1 MALRA
6 LALGFRFS
14 SDEDKSEPLESSL
27 LDDELTSSDSGSFVT
42 GSFCGSE
49 SSELE
54 EESSSLVDL
63 LDTLAL
69 FAGRS
74 LSEESELEA
83 DESDELLS
91 AFRLRLLG

>member
-1 MALRA
+1 MSLSPMTVPEESDGASLVVGGFPLALRA

-54 EESSSLVDL
+54 EE
-63 LDTLAL
+63 
-69 FAGRS
+69 
-74 LSEESELEA
+74 
-83 DESDELLS
+83 
-91 AFRLRLLG
+91 